1 MDRASV
7 HPANAFGMDR
17 IGRVV
22 GVFMFLGIGTVLAW
36 FEFGPGNP
44 DCGTN
49 STPFLGLIP
58 SNPADCKTLV
68 AGIAVAAWFFILLW
82 MESSLSFGA
91 PRDSIR
97 RMTDP
102 GAAIR
107 IAVPCIR

>member
-68 AGIAVAAWFFILLW
+68 AGVAVAAWFFILLW
-82 MESSLSFGA
+82 MAVFFIVWRAEGFSS
-91 PRDSIR
+91 PD
-97 RMTDP
+97 D
-102 GAAIR
+102 
-107 IAVPCIR
+107 